1 MRKEVEFKNI
11 DRFIRLG
18 VAIGAIRKMK
28 GMSQEQL
35 AEKANIS
42 RSHLSV
48 IESTS
53 TVRPFSLEVLFDIW
67 LEQNIHTF
75 LLLFIRICSGGQEL
89 PGCIAMESIY
99 PLFQDFWG
107 IPIWKP
113 REFMQF
119 HQ

>member
-53 TVRPFSLEVLFDIW
+53 TVRPFSLEVLFDIADAFEMDIIEIIEMSRN
-67 LEQNIHTF
+67 LDKPSRNIK
-75 LLLFIRICSGGQEL
+75 E
-89 PGCIAMESIY
+89 
-99 PLFQDFWG
+99 D
-107 IPIWKP
+107 
-113 REFMQF
+113 
-119 HQ
+119 